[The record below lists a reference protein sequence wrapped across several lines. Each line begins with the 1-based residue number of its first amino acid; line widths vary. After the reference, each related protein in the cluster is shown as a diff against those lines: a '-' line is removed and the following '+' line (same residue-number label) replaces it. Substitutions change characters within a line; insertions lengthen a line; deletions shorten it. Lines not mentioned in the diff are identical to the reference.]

1 MDMQR
6 IERLAECCGLSGEYN
21 DWAGNPVKVPV
32 EKMIPMLEAMN
43 IKLDS
48 DQLIDQQIED
58 FERRRWQS
66 VLPDAVVLHKGS
78 PFKLEVHLP
87 VGKLEDTIKLN
98 LTLENGKQRLLELS
112 GKEGQYK
119 ELARNQFERTTIV
132 RIHAFLPNDLP
143 DGYHRLQ
150 LQASRKKKSDKKQGG
165 DEPCIL
171 IIAPETCYEPEALTK
186 GQKVWGST
194 IQLYT
199 LRSARNWGMGDFTDL
214 KETVTALA
222 AKGAHIVGLN
232 PIHALY
238 PTGAQ
243 HCSPYSPS
251 SRRFLNPLYIDVEAV
266 AEFGYCDDA
275 RQLMD
280 SQDFQ
285 TILSEAKSATQV
297 NYPVVA
303 KLKMSVL
310 EKLYGTFVSRE
321 LKAKT
326 QRGKQFKAFCKER
339 GESLD
344 RQALYDVLFEY
355 HLRQD
360 AHAWGWCHWLVPLQ
374 NPESSETKA
383 FAKAHKERIRFYAWL
398 QWVADCQLKDAQQA
412 AEQSGMMIGL
422 CRDLAVGVDSCG
434 ADVWSDR
441 KLYCLDVSVGA
452 PPDGLAP
459 QGQSWGVLPFNPET
473 LKASA
478 YQPFIEMVRAN
489 MEHCGALRIDHVM
502 GLLRLWW
509 CPSGKTADHGCY
521 VRYPLQDL
529 MGIIKLESQRHQ
541 NLVFGEDLGTVPEEI
556 SESLPSAKF
565 YSNTVGLF
573 EKRGEDRFTAPV
585 DYPSRT
591 LACMSN
597 HDIPTLNA
605 WWNCLDIDLW
615 QKLGIYDEERCEREK
630 SNRHIAKVAL
640 LNTLADI
647 DELPSGMDPGRMETM
662 TFSRE
667 LMERLHYYLVR
678 SNALI
683 TVIQPEDCMMLD
695 TPVNVPG
702 TCEEYPNW
710 RRRLTD
716 DVAILVQQT
725 SMEQFLKNVNIIRG
739 AELAVC

>member
-1 MDMQR
+1 MQR
-6 IERLAECCGLSGEYN
+6 IERLAACYGLSGEYN

-32 EKMIPMLEAMN
+32 EKMIPMLEAMG
-43 IKLDS
+43 LQLGS

-58 FERRRWQS
+58 VEKQRWQS
-66 VLPDAVVLHKGS
+66 ILPGVAVLHKGS
-78 PFKLEVHLP
+78 PFELELHLP
-87 VGKLEDTIKLN
+87 ASKLKDTIKLN

-119 ELARNQFERTTIV
+119 EVARNKHGRTTIV
-132 RIHAFLPNDLP
+132 RINAILPDDLP
-143 DGYHRLQ
+143 EGYHQLQ
-150 LQASRKKKSDKKQGG
+150 LQAVKKKKGDKKPEGV
-165 DEPCIL
+165 ETCAL
-171 IIAPETCYEPEALTK
+171 IIAPETCYEPEALAK
-186 GQKVWGST
+186 GQKIWGSA

-238 PTGAQ
+238 PAGPQ

-251 SRRFLNPLYIDVEAV
+251 SRSFLNPLYIDVEAV
-266 AEFGYCDDA
+266 AEFEFSDDA
-275 RQLMD
+275 RRLMD
-280 SQDFQ
+280 DQAFQ
-285 TILSEAKSATQV
+285 AKLSEARSATHV
-297 NYPVVA
+297 NYPAVA
-303 KLKMSVL
+303 ELKMAVL
-310 EKLYGTFVSRE
+310 EKLYDTFVSRE

-326 QRGKQFKAFCKER
+326 QRGKQFKAFCKTR
-339 GESLD
+339 GGSLD
-344 RQALYDVLFEY
+344 RQALYDALFEH
-355 HLRQD
+355 HLKQG
-360 AHAWGWCHWLVPLQ
+360 AHAWGWRHWPESLQ

-383 FAKAHKERIRFYAWL
+383 FAKAHKERVLFYTWL
-398 QWVADCQLKDAQQA
+398 QWVADGQLEDAQQA
-412 AEQSGMMIGL
+412 AQQSGMMVGL
-422 CRDLAVGVDSCG
+422 YRDLAVGVDSGG

-441 KLYCLDVSVGA
+441 ELYCLDASVGA
-452 PPDGLAP
+452 PPDGVAP
-459 QGQSWGVLPFNPET
+459 QGQNWGLPPFNPEV

-489 MEHCGALRIDHVM
+489 MDHCGALRIDHVM

-509 CPSGKTADHGCY
+509 CPNGKTADFGCY

-529 MGIIKLESQRHQ
+529 LGIIKLESQRHQ
-541 NLVFGEDLGTVPEEI
+541 SLVFGEDLGTVPEEI
-556 SESLPSAKF
+556 SESLPPAKF

-573 EKRGEDRFTAPV
+573 EKLEEDRFTAPV
-585 DYPSRT
+585 DYPGRT

-605 WWNCLDIDLW
+605 WWNCLDLDLW
-615 QKLGIYDEERCEREK
+615 RELGTYDEERCEREK
-630 SNRHIAKVAL
+630 NERHAAKVAL

-647 DELPSGMDPGRMETM
+647 GELPPGMDPERMETM
-662 TFSRE
+662 AFSRE

-683 TVIQPEDCMMLD
+683 TVIQLEDCMMLD

-710 RRRLTD
+710 RRRLTS
-716 DVAILVQQT
+716 DVAALVQQEG
-725 SMEQFLKNVNIIRG
+725 MEQFLKNVNIIRG
-739 AELAVC
+739 AEQAAF